1 LFRAKIFLYFKGKLF
16 KVFMEHT
23 TDIAIESGFVTIA
36 TFWGYLGLMILIGIF
51 ATKFSSKGI
60 NNFFIGDRKMN
71 KLVVAMSAVV
81 SGRSAWLLLGVTGMA
96 YKMGISAIWA
106 AVGYILAEFWL
117 FFSYAPRIRR
127 FSEKYDCIT
136 ITDFYSERFSDKKSI
151 LRIITV
157 IIILLFMISYLSAQ
171 FVAGGKTFST
181 SFNISSNEGL
191 LATAAI
197 ILFYTVLG
205 GFLAVSLTDTI
216 QGFFM
221 LFALLALPI
230 IAIFKL
236 GGISNFWNAALS
248 IGGSNFGS
256 LSAISLETLIGF
268 LGIGLGSA
276 GNPHIVVRYMSI
288 DKTKNLSQVAF
299 IGTIMN
305 ILMAVGAVFTGIAA
319 RIYFPE
325 ASMLPGGDVEN
336 AYPALAAYKFSPLIF
351 GIVISSI
358 FAAIMSTADSQLLV
372 AASCIVR
379 DIYQKILKRNIEIP
393 QENLVLLSRI
403 TILIIVGI
411 SLFLAFFAKNIVF
424 WLVLFAWGGLGA
436 AFGPTSIL
444 MLFWKKTTRTGV
456 IAGIIA
462 GAFTVIVWNQIPTLK
477 SFVYELIPGFF
488 VSLIVTIIVSLLTK
502 DNDEQKYFDA
512 LSS

>member
-1 LFRAKIFLYFKGKLF
+1 L
-16 KVFMEHT
+16 
-23 TDIAIESGFVTIA
+23 
-36 TFWGYLGLMILIGIF
+36 
-51 ATKFSSKGI
+51 
-60 NNFFIGDRKMN
+60 
-71 KLVVAMSAVV
+71 
-81 SGRSAWLLLGVTGMA
+81 
-96 YKMGISAIWA
+96 
-106 AVGYILAEFWL
+106 
-117 FFSYAPRIRR
+117 
-127 FSEKYDCIT
+127 
-136 ITDFYSERFSDKKSI
+136 
-151 LRIITV
+151 
-157 IIILLFMISYLSAQ
+157 Q
-171 FVAGGKTFST
+171 F
-181 SFNISSNEGL
+181 
-191 LATAAI
+191 
-197 ILFYTVLG
+197 
-205 GFLAVSLTDTI
+205 
-216 QGFFM
+216 
-221 LFALLALPI
+221 
-230 IAIFKL
+230 
-236 GGISNFWNAALS
+236 FWNAALS